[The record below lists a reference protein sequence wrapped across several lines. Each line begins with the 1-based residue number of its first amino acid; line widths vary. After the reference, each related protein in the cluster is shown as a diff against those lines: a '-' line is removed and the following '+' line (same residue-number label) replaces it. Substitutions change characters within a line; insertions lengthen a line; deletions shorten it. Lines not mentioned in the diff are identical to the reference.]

1 MKISEGARLPREP
14 AFGRT
19 VASWLGSVLNVS
31 LRLGIVGMVVE
42 VLRSAPDD
50 PRFLGKGLGVRAV
63 AVILPASALVPA
75 LWLWRRGTYPVWMD
89 NLYLSIFVVD
99 LGGNVLDLYNGF
111 RHFDLIPHAH
121 GGGAVTVLAAWLF
134 RIPMLSA
141 VGAATV
147 GHVLLEA
154 QESFS
159 DVFLGT
165 RNVRG
170 PWDTI
175 GDLLAGVVGSV
186 MYGLLYLRFIR
197 GARRESRSPLP
208 GRWQGTR

>member
-1 MKISEGARLPREP
+1 MTIAAG
-14 AFGRT
+14 
-19 VASWLGSVLNVS
+19 WLGSALNIG
-31 LRLGIVGMVVE
+31 LRLGLVAMLVE

-50 PRFLGKGLGVRAV
+50 PRFLDKGIGVRGV
-63 AVILPASALVPA
+63 AVILPASVLVPA
-75 LWLWRRGTYPVWMD
+75 LWLWRRGPYPVWMD
-89 NLYLSIFVVD
+89 NLYLSILVVD
-99 LGGNVLDLYNGF
+99 LGGNVFDLYNGY

-121 GGGAVTVLAAWLF
+121 GGGTVTVLAAWVF

-141 VGAATV
+141 IAVATV

-154 QESFS
+154 QEYFS

-170 PWDTI
+170 TWDPI

-186 MYGLLYLRFIR
+186 TYALPYLWFVRR
-197 GARRESRSPLP
+197 SGRESRSPLH
-208 GRWQGTR
+208 GRWQGTG